1 MSTPRRPLGT
11 GPRTADDE
19 QSRTDELATG
29 GDGTAVEGAPAA
41 GVPLPPPKP
50 VPVLGGGRRPLGSG
64 PDTPVDR

>member
-19 QSRTDELATG
+19 QSRTDEPG
-29 GDGTAVEGAPAA
+29 DDGTAVEGAPAA

-50 VPVLGGGRRPLGSG
+50 GPVRGGGRRPLGSG
-64 PDTPVDR
+64 PDTPGDR